1 MSNLV
6 SLNVKIDRDI
16 KAEAD
21 NIFNSMGMT
30 LSTAINIFVRQAVK
44 ERAIPFTISADPPRQ
59 VKSDILNKGFQAML
73 DAQEQSV
80 KNGTSEMT
88 LDEINN
94 IINECRQDHG
104 GL

>member
-44 ERAIPFTISADPPRQ
+44 ERAIPFTISADPPGQ
-59 VKSDILNKGFQAML
+59 VIDNGLLLREAL
-73 DAQEQSV
+73 REAQEQAV
-80 KNGTSEMT
+80 VNGTSDMT
-88 LDEINN
+88 LDEIND
-94 IINECRQDHG
+94 IISEVRYESKR
-104 GL
+104 